1 MLSITET
8 VNLEYIH
15 SAKAYKNEHNKRTSR
30 LKKKVWHKACLN
42 FKENSKRWMNVRQK
56 KILRWKAYDE
66 RKIKHKAITKWVK
79 TNTTCTF

>member
-30 LKKKVWHKACLN
+30 LKKKKVWHKACLN
-42 FKENSKRWMNVRQK
+42 CKGNSKRWISGRRK
-56 KILRWKAYDE
+56 FSDE
-66 RKIKHKAITKWVK
+66 RPMMKEKLSTKQ
-79 TNTTCTF
+79 

>member
-30 LKKKVWHKACLN
+30 LKKKKKFDIKHECQAE
-42 FKENSKRWMNVRQK
+42 ENSQMKG
-56 KILRWKAYDE
+56 L
-66 RKIKHKAITKWVK
+66 
-79 TNTTCTF
+79 

>member
-30 LKKKVWHKACLN
+30 LKKK
-42 FKENSKRWMNVRQK
+42 K
-56 KILRWKAYDE
+56 KFD
-66 RKIKHKAITKWVK
+66 IKHA
-79 TNTTCTF
+79 